1 MTDDFDYENVDPETL
16 KEWKTELL
24 KEFKR
29 EMRSYLKQFPD
40 ATPEEKRD
48 LRRWVNA
55 GHSPYENGD
64 FIVNDDGG
72 PMDFINAQRFLEVEY
87 QEYLKDPDAYRGT
100 QCSEEHMPLKCDSET
115 GDELPF

>member
-16 KEWKTELL
+16 RAWKAELL
-24 KEFKR
+24 REFKW

-48 LRRWVNA
+48 LRRWVNS

-72 PMDFINAQRFLEVEY
+72 LMDFISTQRFWEVEY
-87 QEYLKDPDAYRGT
+87 KEYLRDPVAYR
-100 QCSEEHMPLKCDSET
+100 ET
-115 GDELPF
+115 PDGKESVSPMIDPEMGDELPF

>member
-1 MTDDFDYENVDPETL
+1 MTDDFYYVNVDPETL
-16 KEWKTELL
+16 KEWKAELL

-40 ATPEEKRD
+40 ATPEEKRG

-87 QEYLKDPDAYRGT
+87 QEYLKDPDAYRGG
-100 QCSEEHMPLKCDSET
+100 QDSEEYISPKYDTET

>member
-1 MTDDFDYENVDPETL
+1 MTYDFDYENVDPETL

-87 QEYLKDPDAYRGT
+87 QEYLKDPDAYRGG
-100 QCSEEHMPLKCDSET
+100 QDSEE
-115 GDELPF
+115 

>member
-40 ATPEEKRD
+40 ATLEEKRD

-64 FIVNDDGG
+64 FIVNDDGV
-72 PMDFINAQRFLEVEY
+72 PMDFINAQRFLEAEY
-87 QEYLKDPDAYRGT
+87 QEYLKDPDAYRGG
-100 QCSEEHMPLKCDSET
+100 QDSEEYISPKYDPET

>member
-64 FIVNDDGG
+64 FIVNDDGR
-72 PMDFINAQRFLEVEY
+72 PMDFLNAQRFLEVEY
-87 QEYLKDPDAYRGT
+87 QEYLKDPDAYRGG
-100 QCSEEHMPLKCDSET
+100 QDSEDYISPKYDPEM

>member
-16 KEWKTELL
+16 KEWTEELL

-29 EMRSYLKQFPD
+29 EMQTYLKQFPD

-55 GHSPYENGD
+55 GHSPYDNGD

-87 QEYLKDPDAYRGT
+87 QEYLKDPDSYRGR
-100 QCSEEHMPLKCDSET
+100 QDSEEYISTKYDPEM

>member
-87 QEYLKDPDAYRGT
+87 QEYSKDPDAYRGR
-100 QCSEEHMPLKCDSET
+100 QDSEEYVSPKYDPEM